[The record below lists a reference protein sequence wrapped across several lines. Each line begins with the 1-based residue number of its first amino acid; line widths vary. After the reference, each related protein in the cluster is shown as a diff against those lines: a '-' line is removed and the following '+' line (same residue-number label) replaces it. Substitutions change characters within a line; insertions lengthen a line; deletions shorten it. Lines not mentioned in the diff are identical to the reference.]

1 MAAVRFILVHSPLVG
16 PATWRWVAEALR
28 SSGHDVAMPDLRGAA
43 ITGAPHAVVRAA
55 LQLRAK
61 RPTVLVGHSG
71 AGFVLPSI
79 AAGLDPPV
87 RRLVFVD
94 AGVPP
99 CEGEAT
105 PSADFIEQ
113 LRSLAPDG
121 SLPKWST
128 WWGESVMENLV
139 PDAARRAEIEAEMPA
154 VPLAFFETAMPLP
167 VGWCEGPGAFVLL
180 SEPYRRDA
188 DTARSLGW
196 PVVEDIGNHLDIVN
210 DPESLARDLVA
221 LAR

>member
-1 MAAVRFILVHSPLVG
+1 MRFMLVHSPLVG
-16 PATWRWVAEALR
+16 PTTWQWVAEALQ
-28 SSGHDVAMPDLRGAA
+28 SSGHDVAVPDLRGAA
-43 ITGAPHAVVRAA
+43 ITGAPRAVVRAA
-55 LQLRAK
+55 LQLTGK
-61 RPTVLVGHSG
+61 EPTVLVGHSG
-71 AGFVLPSI
+71 AGFFLPSI
-79 AAGLDPPV
+79 AAGVDSPV

-105 PSADFIEQ
+105 TSAEFLEQ

-121 SLPKWST
+121 TLPKWST
-128 WWGESVMENLV
+128 WWGERVMETLV
-139 PDAARRAEIEAEMPA
+139 PDGARRAVIEAEMPQ
-154 VPLAFFETAMPLP
+154 VPLAFFESPMPVP

-188 DTARSLGW
+188 NTARSRGW
-196 PVVEDIGNHLDIVN
+196 PVVEDLGNHLGIVN
-210 DPESLARDLVA
+210 DPESLARDLVG

>member
-1 MAAVRFILVHSPLVG
+1 MRFMLVHSPLVG
-16 PATWRWVAEALR
+16 PATWQWVAEALR
-28 SSGHDVAMPDLRGAA
+28 SSGHDVAVPDLREAA

-55 LQLRAK
+55 LQLTAK
-61 RPTVLVGHSG
+61 EPTVLVGHSG
-71 AGFVLPSI
+71 AGSLLPSI
-79 AAGLDPPV
+79 AAGFDSPV

-105 PSADFIEQ
+105 TRAEFLEQ

-121 SLPKWST
+121 TLPKWST

-139 PDAARRAEIEAEMPA
+139 PDGARRALIEAEMPE
-154 VPLAFFETAMPLP
+154 VPLAFFETPMPLP
-167 VGWCEGPGAFVLL
+167 VGWCEGPGTFLLL

-210 DPESLARDLVA
+210 DPERLARDLVG